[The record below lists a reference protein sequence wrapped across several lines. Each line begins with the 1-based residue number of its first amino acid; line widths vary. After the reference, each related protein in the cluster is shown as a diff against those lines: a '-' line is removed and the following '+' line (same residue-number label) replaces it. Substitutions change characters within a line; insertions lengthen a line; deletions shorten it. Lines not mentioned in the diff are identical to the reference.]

1 MEYNDKGQIVTFS
14 GRVVDASDHLPVD
27 NWAPEPVP
35 KGTVKEKAPRTRA
48 QLNGSRDLDAAMQ
61 REERYQRERADRER
75 IRHAASMNFDNSNAL
90 VTTRHDFNDYNSPV
104 NAGALV
110 LASQSQHNA
119 APSVAGRSRPTR
131 RDQQRPVSSY
141 ESPPQY
147 QLPDRQVLRE
157 RDNPNSYGSS
167 PSYDRRGTQ
176 RHSVAAPPIPA
187 KVPIDMNGGGY
198 GTQNEDMAL
207 SLELQSI
214 DIGPSS
220 GGRRPRA
227 TARRQYGY

>member
-1 MEYNDKGQIVTFS
+1 
-14 GRVVDASDHLPVD
+14 
-27 NWAPEPVP
+27 
-35 KGTVKEKAPRTRA
+35 
-48 QLNGSRDLDAAMQ
+48 MQ

-90 VTTRHDFNDYNSPV
+90 VTTRHDFNNDYNQPV

-119 APSVAGRSRPTR
+119 SPNPTARSRPTR
-131 RDQQRPVSSY
+131 RDQRPVSAY
-141 ESPPQY
+141 DTPPQY

-157 RDNPNSYGSS
+157 RDTPNSYGSS

-187 KVPIDMNGGGY
+187 KVPMDMNGGGY

-214 DIGPSS
+214 DIGPGS
-220 GGRRPRA
+220 GGRRPRAA